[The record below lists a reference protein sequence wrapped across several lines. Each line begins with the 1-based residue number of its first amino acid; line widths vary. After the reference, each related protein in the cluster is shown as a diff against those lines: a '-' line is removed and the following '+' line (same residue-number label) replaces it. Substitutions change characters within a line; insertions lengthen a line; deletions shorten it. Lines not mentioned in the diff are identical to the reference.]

1 MKQGPEVVVAF
12 LLIDRMKE
20 EWNGNKGKSV
30 EWNRNYSHTMES
42 LLGLLLQMMS

>member
-12 LLIDRMKE
+12 LRMKE